1 MIKKSKLTWNLHAET
16 TQSARSVNNLRRPS
30 QGFLHDKQRWEP
42 HGPTSLK
49 RGGSWITLNNSVRN
63 LRQAKATTVCC
74 GLMPQNYWVTRD
86 KATTFPNH
94 MRAYSWSEA
103 ARVACYRMPQVLIS
117 DNSSVNH
124 YMRAWDHVTKIER
137 YAIEIL
143 FQKRKLKRNM
153 QFKRCTNTCVLPIM
167 GASAVLRHHIF
178 QYPFLE

>member
-1 MIKKSKLTWNLHAET
+1 MQKPHNPPAQYIIYGVRPTGF
-16 TQSARSVNNLRRPS
+16 SVTNNAGNRM
-30 QGFLHDKQRWEP
+30 EP
-42 HGPTSLK
+42 HLW
-49 RGGSWITLNNSVRN
+49 REEELGSHWTTPYVMYGN
-63 LRQAKATTVCC
+63 AKATTVCC

-117 DNSSVNH
+117 DKSSVNC
-124 YMRAWDHVTKIER
+124 YMRMWDHVTKIER

-178 QYPFLE
+178 